1 MWEPSGFSSNLTIEY
16 SPGTQLAGRQALHD
30 SFVGYQFYIPS
41 LNLAAE
47 DGKRAPNCAADFGW
61 LAGKSGELLGIQK
74 NVIDSMRLDLSSTS

>member
-1 MWEPSGFSSNLTIEY
+1 VWEPSGFSSNLTIEY
-16 SPGTQLAGRQALHD
+16 SPEPNWRGARHCTIRLSGTSLY
-30 SFVGYQFYIPS
+30 SV